1 MSEKN
6 DDKGFNDA
14 ELQDIMDEIE
24 SLEQEFVEDSEHA
37 SENTTASEPESSAE
51 TEVEA
56 KAETPE
62 PTPESEPTAE
72 VVETKAEDKSEDV
85 DDVLGQ
91 IENEIENEVTDNVV
105 EMKQPEPA
113 TPETS
118 TEVETPA
125 AAEPTPAPVATTTD
139 SSVSFTGNGHVDFQM
154 SVNLGGKT
162 ATLKVDPGKGLV
174 VNLEGVDL
182 QITEDGCSVEMDGG
196 VKFSVPFGNTEAVTS
211 SDKKKTAA

>member
-6 DDKGFNDA
+6 DEKGFNDA

-24 SLEQEFVEDSEHA
+24 SLEQEFVEDDGA
-37 SENTTASEPESSAE
+37 SET
-51 TEVEA
+51 VEA
-56 KAETPE
+56 KTEESTPEPE
-62 PTPESEPTAE
+62 PTPEPEAKTTEE
-72 VVETKAEDKSEDV
+72 VVETKAETTEETSEDV

-91 IENEIENEVTDNVV
+91 IENEIENEIADNVV

-113 TPETS
+113 AS
-118 TEVETPA
+118 GSA
-125 AAEPTPAPVATTTD
+125 
-139 SSVSFTGNGHVDFQM
+139 VSFTGNGQLDFQM

-182 QITEDGCSVEMDGG
+182 QITEEGCSVEMDGG
-196 VKFSVPFGNTEAVTS
+196 VKFSVPFGNTDAA
-211 SDKKKTAA
+211 KKAA